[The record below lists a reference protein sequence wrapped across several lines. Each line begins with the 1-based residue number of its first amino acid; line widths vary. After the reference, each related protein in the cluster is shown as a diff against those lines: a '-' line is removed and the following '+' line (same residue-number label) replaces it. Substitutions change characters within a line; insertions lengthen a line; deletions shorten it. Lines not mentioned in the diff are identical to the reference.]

1 MMSIAEKFR
10 RDMQQSIKVIE
21 RGEEARKSN
30 SSCLRFHSD
39 RVYVAGREE
48 MSEREF
54 VRSFGDKVKKVR
66 WSQRADFVGLTIL
79 GRFQGITITL
89 DEKSGERKVRLVDID
104 GDVYHVTKRYLRVKS
119 HNSISNL
126 QRGLLR
132 YVR

>member
-1 MMSIAEKFR
+1 MSIQDLL
-10 RDMQQSIKVIE
+10 RDLQETRKVIE
-21 RGEEARKSN
+21 RGEEAKRSN
-30 SSCLRFHSD
+30 SSLKAHHAD
-39 RVYVAGREE
+39 RVQSGRES

-89 DEKSGERKVRLVDID
+89 DDKSGERKVRLVDVD
-104 GDVYHVTKRYLRVKS
+104 NGMTHVTKRYLRVKS
-119 HNSISNL
+119 HDSISNL
-126 QRGLLR
+126 QRGLLK